1 MSCFRLQ
8 TYYLR
13 PVRDDFRSEWTDYR
27 LVMADSISELAGFRP
42 EKLISSLISNLN
54 SSMID
59 KLIYSE
65 IPITEK
71 WRIDFTNELLS
82 I

>member
-1 MSCFRLQ
+1 
-8 TYYLR
+8 
-13 PVRDDFRSEWTDYR
+13 
-27 LVMADSISELAGFRP
+27 
-42 EKLISSLISNLN
+42 
-54 SSMID
+54 MID

-82 I
+82 IKKGTFEAPGFTYDEECDMLEYVCIS